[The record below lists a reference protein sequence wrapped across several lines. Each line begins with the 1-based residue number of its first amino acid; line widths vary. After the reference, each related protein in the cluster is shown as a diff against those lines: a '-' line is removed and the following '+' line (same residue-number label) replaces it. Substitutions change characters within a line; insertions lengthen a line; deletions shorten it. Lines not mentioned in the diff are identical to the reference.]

1 MIQPSDMSTFCFQ
14 TIGSRMGMCQSAPVD
29 LAGRDWALKA
39 LIPVTSEHSFGKIQ
53 LDPDAATGRPAFCCT
68 AIL

>member
-1 MIQPSDMSTFCFQ
+1 
-14 TIGSRMGMCQSAPVD
+14 MCQSAPVD